1 MHNIKLIFNSISPTI
16 LVVVSQFCLQVQY
29 LGGLLGDGL
38 AHQVAFVAQCV
49 DDVRLSNVIPEFSEV
64 FSYIGY
70 LDVEHV
76 GTVIEVVE
84 RRFPEV
90 RK

>member
-38 AHQVAFVAQCV
+38 AHQVALIAQCV
-49 DDVRLSNVIPEFSEV
+49 GDICGSDVIPEFSEV
-64 FSYIGY
+64 FLHVRY
-70 LDVEHV
+70 LNVEHV